1 MPQPTFTMS
10 TRCAVCA
17 RKARLPSGVRPLSR
31 TWVIPRERGLT
42 ALAGSLRKVGHSGT
56 LDLPLGW
63 CGRTIGTPR
72 PEFRCP
78 GGTRLPIIV
87 DLVDPGPVQDVRPRG
102 PAGARAGFAYWPTSA
117 GQGMLRLEFGADNRG
132 AARQRAQFAGRD
144 HPGQVDQPAVG
155 GQAEPLGRDV
165 LEDLP
170 DPVGDLVRGLGDGG
184 LHVDDAGH
192 ERLIPVV

>member
-17 RKARLPSGVRPLSR
+17 RRARLPSGARPLSR
-31 TWVIPRERGLT
+31 TWVIPRERGFP
-42 ALAGSLRKVGHSGT
+42 ALAGSFRKVGHSGT

-87 DLVDPGPVQDVRPRG
+87 DLDDPGPVQDAGPRGAAGG
-102 PAGARAGFAYWPTSA
+102 PAGGA
-117 GQGMLRLEFGADNRG
+117 LRPGA
-132 AARQRAQFAGRD
+132 
-144 HPGQVDQPAVG
+144 
-155 GQAEPLGRDV
+155 
-165 LEDLP
+165 
-170 DPVGDLVRGLGDGG
+170 
-184 LHVDDAGH
+184 
-192 ERLIPVV
+192 